1 VPRVSVII
9 VTYRSVT
16 ELPACIESLLRQSV
30 PIEIFLVD
38 NASPDETPKLAA
50 EYASRHENIH
60 AILNR
65 ENVGLAAGN
74 NVPLGKCRGDYVLAL
89 NPDTVLC
96 QNSLERMVDYLDRN
110 PDVGVLGPKNLYADG
125 TPHVS
130 AHRDWGLMHV
140 LIWRVLP
147 YRFSRQLHDELSTYK
162 SLEPLFVSGACLL
175 IRREIYERIGGYD
188 PEYFLTIEDVC
199 DLCIRAKRSGCRVV
213 FLPEAEIF
221 HFTGRSGVQAPY
233 IVVWH
238 GNRGTV
244 YHFLKHKG
252 ILQAL
257 LVSLLLIGAAAARVA
272 VASILSIAKRQY
284 RDVARI
290 YAKVLWNLIV
300 ENPIRSK
307 SRGVSH
313 KDSHRSE
320 KQADLARDGAPL
332 SLAQS
337 KWQVPIGKNVDENP

>member
-1 VPRVSVII
+1 MPRISVII
-9 VTYRSVT
+9 VTYRSMT
-16 ELPACIESLLRQSV
+16 ELPACIESLLGQSV

-147 YRFSRQLHDELSTYK
+147 YRFSRQLHDQLSTYK
-162 SLEPLFVSGACLL
+162 SLDPLFVSGACLL
-175 IRREIYERIGGYD
+175 IRRESTSGSAA
-188 PEYFLTIEDVC
+188 TI
-199 DLCIRAKRSGCRVV
+199 LNIS
-213 FLPEAEIF
+213 
-221 HFTGRSGVQAPY
+221 
-233 IVVWH
+233 
-238 GNRGTV
+238 
-244 YHFLKHKG
+244 
-252 ILQAL
+252 
-257 LVSLLLIGAAAARVA
+257 
-272 VASILSIAKRQY
+272 
-284 RDVARI
+284 
-290 YAKVLWNLIV
+290 
-300 ENPIRSK
+300 
-307 SRGVSH
+307 
-313 KDSHRSE
+313 
-320 KQADLARDGAPL
+320 
-332 SLAQS
+332 
-337 KWQVPIGKNVDENP
+337 